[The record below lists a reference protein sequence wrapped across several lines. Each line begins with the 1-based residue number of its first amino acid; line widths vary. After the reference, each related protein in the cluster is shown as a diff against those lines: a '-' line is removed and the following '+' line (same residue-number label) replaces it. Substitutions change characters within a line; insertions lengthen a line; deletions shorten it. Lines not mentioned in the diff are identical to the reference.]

1 MSLGPLLSARP
12 PIPWHAFAAFAALA
26 IGGAQLALPK
36 GTLRHR
42 AMGYL
47 WAALMLAV
55 AISSFWIRQI
65 RLLGPFGPIH
75 LLSILVLVTVPLAVW
90 HARNHR
96 VAKHRKAMIAL
107 YVFALV
113 GAGIFTL
120 LPGRVMHDVVF
131 GVAQAGP

>member
-12 PIPWHAFAAFAALA
+12 PIPWHALAAFAALA
-26 IGGAQLALPK
+26 IGGVQLALPK

-55 AISSFWIRQI
+55 AISSFWIQQI
-65 RLLGPFGPIH
+65 RLIGPFSPIH

-107 YVFALV
+107 YIFALV
-113 GAGIFTL
+113 GAGVFTL
-120 LPGRVMHDVVF
+120 VPGRIMHDVF
-131 GVAQAGP
+131 GVAQARP